1 MNNLIEQYERALR
14 REQEAREWIQ
24 DTREAARLDPSCE
37 LLIDY
42 TRLDVGMKT
51 GTHRIPEHLANTM
64 VQELKPSLDSL
75 MTAALVRLARETL
88 EARFQLEH
96 YVQNLPRP

>member
-1 MNNLIEQYERALR
+1 MNLIDQYRRAYER
-14 REQEAREWIQ
+14 EKEAIEWA
-24 DTREAARLDPSCE
+24 DDMREALKQDPSCE

-51 GTHRIPEHLANTM
+51 GTHRIPAHLAGVM
-64 VQELKPSLDSL
+64 IQALKPELERL
-75 MTAALVRLARETL
+75 MQEGLNTLARET
-88 EARFQLEH
+88 EQASNQLKQ